1 MNKLFKTSLIALLFL
16 FPPLLN
22 AQVLISLIFGE
33 ALNSDKIEFGLA
45 GGMTRSYLNSIPGS
59 KGMNTFDLGF
69 YFHILMKKNSYLSTG
84 VHVKSNVGA
93 TGMPTYPLGDAD
105 FDSVFYGGTLSKKIP
120 VFYVPIMFHQRFN
133 NRWYI
138 ELGPQLGLV
147 YKAKD
152 IFEIE
157 KLEGDLNYTTVVQEQ
172 YKRIDVGMAGGVGY
186 KFKQQIKSMA
196 VGITYYYGLMDL
208 SKVPEYKITPSAIYF
223 YVKIPIGAKKAEEK
237 RSAKAQK

>member
-1 MNKLFKTSLIALLFL
+1 MNKLFKISLVALLFL
-16 FPPLLN
+16 FPPLLKS
-22 AQVLISLIFGE
+22 QILISLIFGD
-33 ALNSDKIEFGLA
+33 ALNTEKIEFGLA
-45 GGMTRSYLNSIPGS
+45 GGMTRSYLNSIPNS
-59 KGMNTFDLGF
+59 KGLNTFDLGF

-93 TGMPTYPLGDAD
+93 TGMPTYSLGDAD
-105 FDSVFYGGTLSKKIP
+105 FDSVFSGGNLTKKIP

-152 IFEIE
+152 IFEKE
-157 KLEGDLNYTTVVQEQ
+157 ELGGDLTFTKVVQEQ
-172 YKRIDVGMAGGVGY
+172 YKRIDFGMAGGVGY
-186 KFKQQIKSMA
+186 KFKKQIKSMA
-196 VGITYYYGLMDL
+196 VGVTYYYGLVDI

-223 YVKIPIGAKKAEEK
+223 YIKIPIGDKKAK
-237 RSAKAQK
+237 DKKASKAQK

>member
-1 MNKLFKTSLIALLFL
+1 MKKILKITVFILLFL
-16 FPPLLN
+16 FPPVLN

-33 ALNSDKIEFGLA
+33 ALNSEKIEFGLA
-45 GGMTRSYLNSIPGS
+45 GGMSRSYLNSISES
-59 KGMNTFDLGF
+59 KAMNNFDLGF
-69 YFHILMKKNSYLSTG
+69 YFHILLKNNSYLSTG

-93 TGMPTYPLGDAD
+93 TGMSIYPIGDED
-105 FDSVFYGGTLSKKIP
+105 FDSVYYGGTLTKKIP

-157 KLEGDLNYTTVVQEQ
+157 EFGGDLTYSTVVQEQ

-186 KFKQQIKSMA
+186 KFKQEIKSMA

-223 YVKIPIGAKKAEEK
+223 YIKIPIGAKKAEEK
-237 RSAKAQK
+237 KAAKAQK